1 MQSVNVAIDV
11 ETQDRLLEALYL
23 RGHHRWL
30 TFVNALCVAFVF
42 GASAIMGVLHVETGA
57 QAALVAG
64 LVLVVYSL
72 YDGVQAVRWA
82 RRLEVLKERIIFSKK

>member
-1 MQSVNVAIDV
+1 MESINVAVDV
-11 ETQDRLLEALYL
+11 ETQDKLLEALYR
-23 RGHHRWL
+23 RGNHRWL
-30 TFVNALCVAFVF
+30 TFINVLCVAFVF
-42 GASAIMGVLHVETGA
+42 GASAVMGVLHVETGA

-64 LVLVVYSL
+64 VVLVVYSV